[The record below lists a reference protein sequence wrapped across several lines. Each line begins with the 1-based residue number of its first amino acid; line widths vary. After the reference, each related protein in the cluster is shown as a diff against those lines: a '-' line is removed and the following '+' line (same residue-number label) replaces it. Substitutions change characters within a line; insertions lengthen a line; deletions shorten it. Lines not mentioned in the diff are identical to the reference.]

1 MRISIAAGFK
11 YFAGLAIF
19 FFLFSCA
26 QSEIWVGCS
35 LFFLMSSLAGIWLI
49 LAQCPLSSR
58 PYLACAGFTLV
69 ALWQLRWMIGTYYHG
84 AYIYAVW
91 SFLAVGIGVQYLI
104 LTILVVNNSSKAG
117 AMQALLLG
125 GFWACLEMSREL
137 LFSGFPFAPL
147 SIVCVKA
154 PVFLQAASYI
164 GVYGISGCIVVCNVL
179 LYGAIQ
185 EKSWRQLALFSSI
198 LVSVA
203 FFGFIRLEDSRFLSS
218 QKFCR
223 LALLQT
229 GWAPEK
235 KIEIFEEA
243 SVMSPLEQWEQI
255 LTQIAT
261 IKDSSVDAIIL
272 PESAVSKGLYYDIGS
287 FEDFAKLFV
296 KIFNF
301 SISKKDHEGFFT
313 NEQVLKNLAECIQ
326 VDVVIGLDV
335 FEQETEKIFNSACFI
350 SSKNSWMGRY
360 DKQVLVPM
368 GEYLPISA
376 LSSIAKKYGLYSF
389 YSPGNRIGK
398 FTLAKAVVLP
408 TICYEE
414 CLSRFFKNQIK
425 QDIDL
430 IVNLTNDGWFLP
442 TSFANK
448 HLYLAQFRAV
458 ENGRWIARACNTG
471 VTCVIDPHGRVCQKL
486 PMEDETGQLYQGILL
501 ADIPLSKSTTFFS
514 LMGEFFVRTFALMC
528 FVEFLRRFC
537 QKIQENMMREN
548 LKN

>member
-1 MRISIAAGFK
+1 MRIYLAADYK
-11 YFAGLAIF
+11 NFAGLATF
-19 FFLFSCA
+19 FFLLSCA
-26 QSEIWVGCS
+26 QSEIWIGCS
-35 LFFLMSSLAGIWLI
+35 LFFLVYSLAGIWLI
-49 LAQCPLSSR
+49 LKQFPSRFR
-58 PYLACAGFTLV
+58 PYLACTGFTLV
-69 ALWQLRWMIGTYYHG
+69 ALWQLRWMIGTHYHG
-84 AYIYAVW
+84 SYIYAVW
-91 SFLAVGIGVQYLI
+91 AFLAFGIGVQYLI
-104 LTILVVNNSSKAG
+104 LTMLVLNSSSKVG
-117 AMQALLLG
+117 VTQALLLG

-154 PVFLQAASYI
+154 PVFLQVASYI
-164 GVYGISGCIVVCNVL
+164 GVYGLSGCIVICNVL

-185 EKSWRQLALFSSI
+185 EKSWRQFALFSSVI
-198 LVSVA
+198 FSSAL
-203 FFGFIRLEDSRFLSS
+203 FGLIRIESSSLISS
-218 QKFCR
+218 QKMCR

-235 KIEIFEEA
+235 KIEIFEES
-243 SVMSPLEQWEQI
+243 SVLSPKEQWEQI

-261 IKDSSVDAIIL
+261 IKDFSVDAIIL
-272 PESAVSKGLYYDIGS
+272 PESAVSKGLNYDIGS
-287 FEDFAKLFV
+287 FEDFSKLFF

-301 SISKKDHEGFFT
+301 SINKAERNFFT
-313 NEQVLKNLAECIQ
+313 NEQVLKNLAECLQLDI
-326 VDVVIGLDV
+326 VIGLDV
-335 FEQETEKIFNSACFI
+335 FEPQKEKIFNSACCF
-350 SSKNSWMGRY
+350 SFKKSWMDRY

-389 YSPGNRIGK
+389 YSAGNQVGK
-398 FTLAKAVVLP
+398 FTLAKATILP

-471 VTCVIDPHGRVCQKL
+471 VTCVIDPYGRVRQKL
-486 PMEDETGQLYQGILL
+486 PIKNEIGHLYQGVLL
-501 ADIPLSKSTTFFS
+501 ADIPAYKSTTFFN
-514 LMGEFFVRTFALMC
+514 LIGEFLVRVFALMC
-528 FVEFLRRFC
+528 LIEFLRRFLYRMHVTM
-537 QKIQENMMREN
+537 IREN
-548 LKN
+548 LEI